1 MTPPRLI
8 GLAAHA
14 PGSGKTSASKTL
26 EDAPGFTCIPF
37 AAPMKHMAMTL
48 LTYWGLD
55 FQTARH
61 HLYDDRVT
69 PIPEVGVTGRHL
81 LQTLGTEWGRQC
93 LRPTFWID
101 CWSAVA
107 RRALQAGDSVVVD
120 DVRFPN
126 EAEAIQAL
134 GGQVWLID
142 RPGLHY
148 EGGHASEGGL
158 RGHAFDAVLV
168 NNSSL
173 EDLHSAVLALL
184 EQSEAHG

>member
-1 MTPPRLI
+1 MTRLI

-14 PGSGKTSASKTL
+14 PGSGKTSASKAL
-26 EDAPGFTCIPF
+26 EDAGGFVCVPF

-55 FQTARH
+55 FRTAQH
-61 HLYDDRVT
+61 HIYVDRVS
-69 PIPEVGVTGRHL
+69 PIPGVDVTGRHL

-93 LRPTFWID
+93 LRPNFWID

-107 RRALQAGDSVVVD
+107 RRTLEAGDSVVVD

-126 EAEAIQAL
+126 EAEAIRAL
-134 GGQVWLID
+134 GGQVWLIN
-142 RPGLHY
+142 RPELHY
-148 EGGHASEGGL
+148 EGNHASEGGL
-158 RGHAFDAVLV
+158 RDHAFDAVLV

-184 EQSEAHG
+184 GETTTHG